1 MPKKARQRHIIA
13 SMGIKW
19 KYKNSYQIC
28 KLLIEYGASENSIER
43 AYKRAIAFE
52 APQEFLDLL
61 KPDE

>member
-1 MPKKARQRHIIA
+1 MSEKSVSKVSRV
-13 SMGIKW
+13 
-19 KYKNSYQIC
+19 C